1 MIMEED
7 SLGGGGGSK
16 HLVITVIVIVGISV
30 TKRIKWDSDRRVYH
44 RITLFSSL
52 YLSAALNFDF
62 TFQGD
67 WLL

>member
-30 TKRIKWDSDRRVYH
+30 TERIKWDGDRRGYQ
-44 RITLFSSL
+44 RITLFPSL
-52 YLSAALNFDF
+52 YLSAALNLDF

-67 WLL
+67 

>member
-16 HLVITVIVIVGISV
+16 HLVITVIVIVGIIV
-30 TKRIKWDSDRRVYH
+30 TERIKWDGDRRVYQ

-52 YLSAALNFDF
+52 YLSTALNFNF
-62 TFQGD
+62 TFHSD
-67 WLL
+67 